1 MNGLK
6 DLLEAQNTAVIDT
19 AGEGVVVEGVKTDDN
34 TPIGDATVLGDEGV
48 KTGDDTSPVVEGSVT
63 PSIEDDEIVAEIAR
77 FKETIGF
84 EGDLEDFSVDS
95 IANVVK
101 TVIEKERE
109 SIANLTADEDI
120 KSLIEWKK
128 NGYDLES
135 FLQAPK
141 VFNKADY
148 NVEQDG
154 DAILSH
160 VYKTMKG
167 LDDGDVTSMIE
178 ALSVDPVK
186 KQAKVEEFLGLLET
200 TSKQTYDDYVASQQ
214 SKVEAK
220 KEQFNQLKQSID
232 SGDLGYTTITD
243 PNERVAFNKYL
254 NSPEVDKRWASLTPQ
269 QTATLEYLIYKD
281 FNVSGFKAPV
291 NTTVKEEQKRKPIQ
305 IVNIT
310 SKTSRSNDTGQED
323 LLKKLLKQ

>member
-1 MNGLK
+1 MDVLK
-6 DLLEAQNTAVIDT
+6 DLLEAQKTATIEAANGDVIVDVT
-19 AGEGVVVEGVKTDDN
+19 ETKEEVITGEVKTEEVKTDDV
-34 TPIGDATVLGDEGV
+34 TV
-48 KTGDDTSPVVEGSVT
+48 KTDDVASA
-63 PSIEDDEIVAEIAR
+63 SIEDDEIVAEIAR

-109 SIANLTADEDI
+109 AIANLTTDEDI
-120 KSLIEWKK
+120 KSLVEWKK

-148 NVEQDG
+148 SIEQDG
-154 DAILSH
+154 DSILSH
-160 VYKTMKG
+160 VYKNMKG
-167 LDDGDVTSMIE
+167 LDEADTNSMIE
-178 ALSVDPVK
+178 ALSIDPVK

-200 TSKQTYDDYVASQQ
+200 TSKQAYDEYVASQQ
-214 SKVEAK
+214 AKVDAK
-220 KEQFNQLKQSID
+220 KEQFNQIKQSID
-232 SGDLGYTTITD
+232 TGNLGYTTITD

-254 NSPEVDKRWASLTPQ
+254 NSNEVDKKWANLTPQ
-269 QTATLEYLIYKD
+269 QTAMIEYLIYKD
-281 FNVSGFKAPV
+281 FNIGDFKKPVVS
-291 NTTVKEEQKRKPIQ
+291 TVKEDQKRKPIQ

-310 SKTSRSNDTGQED
+310 SKTSNTSDAGQD
-323 LLKKLLKQ
+323 ALLKKLLNN

>member
-1 MNGLK
+1 MEGLK
-6 DLLEAQNTAVIDT
+6 DLLEAQNTATIEAVNDDVIVDAAKTDEEVIAGSDDAT
-19 AGEGVVVEGVKTDDN
+19 AKTDDS
-34 TPIGDATVLGDEGV
+34 
-48 KTGDDTSPVVEGSVT
+48 KTDDVAS
-63 PSIEDDEIVAEIAR
+63 PSIEDEEIVAEINR
-77 FKETIGF
+77 FKELVGI
-84 EGDLEDFSVDS
+84 EEDLEDFSVDS
-95 IANVVK
+95 IASVVK

-148 NVEQDG
+148 SVVEDG

-167 LDDGDVTSMIE
+167 LDDGDTMSMIE
-178 ALSVDPVK
+178 ALSVDPAK
-186 KQAKVEEFLGLLET
+186 KQTKVEEFLSLLET
-200 TSKQTYDDYVASQQ
+200 SSKESYDAYVASQQ
-214 SKVEAK
+214 SKVDAK
-220 KEQFNQLKQSID
+220 KEQFNQIKQSID
-232 SGDLGYTTITD
+232 TGDLGYTTITD

-254 NSPEVDKRWASLTPQ
+254 NSPEVDKKWASLTPQ

-291 NTTVKEEQKRKPIQ
+291 GTPKKEEQKRKPIQ

-310 SKTSRSNDTGQED
+310 SKTSRDNGTGQD
-323 LLKKLLKQ
+323 ALLNKLLKK